1 MTWAVLA
8 VFVLTYAGIAF
19 TRLPWMPLDRPTAA
33 FTGAVAMLALGALS
47 LDAAVEAIDFHT
59 IGLLLGMMLVAAAL
73 ERGGTLAWL
82 AEGAARRAG
91 SPHRLLALVI
101 AATAVA
107 SALLVNDVVV
117 LVFTPIIVR
126 AARALRVDP
135 VPYLVA
141 EALAANAGS
150 LATVV
155 GNPQNILVGLA
166 SGISFPRFFL
176 VLAPIAVA
184 GCLCAWAAVRIAF
197 RRSLSVPVGSA
208 PAGGEAMGRPSPAGL
223 ALVGLT
229 AAAFFASS
237 AMGWDLAVIALVAG
251 AAAML
256 LPGVRPAQVVAG
268 VDWALLLLFAALF
281 VVVGAA
287 GEAGLLGPLTR
298 ALEPTGSLAGLA
310 SVHGAALAGSQ
321 VVSNVPFT
329 LLATPVL
336 EGAPEAAWLALAS
349 GATLAGNLTL
359 VGAVANLIVAERAGA
374 MGARVGFGVFLRAGA
389 LATLPAV
396 ALSTLWLWV
405 AGA

>member
-59 IGLLLGMMLVAAAL
+59 IGLLLGMMLVAAA
-73 ERGGTLAWL
+73 
-82 AEGAARRAG
+82 
-91 SPHRLLALVI
+91 LALVI

-166 SGISFPRFFL
+166 SGISFPRFL
-176 VLAPIAVA
+176 D
-184 GCLCAWAAVRIAF
+184 RK
-197 RRSLSVPVGSA
+197 SVV
-208 PAGGEAMGRPSPAGL
+208 
-223 ALVGLT
+223 
-229 AAAFFASS
+229 
-237 AMGWDLAVIALVAG
+237 
-251 AAAML
+251 
-256 LPGVRPAQVVAG
+256 
-268 VDWALLLLFAALF
+268 
-281 VVVGAA
+281 
-287 GEAGLLGPLTR
+287 
-298 ALEPTGSLAGLA
+298 
-310 SVHGAALAGSQ
+310 
-321 VVSNVPFT
+321 
-329 LLATPVL
+329 
-336 EGAPEAAWLALAS
+336 
-349 GATLAGNLTL
+349 
-359 VGAVANLIVAERAGA
+359 
-374 MGARVGFGVFLRAGA
+374 
-389 LATLPAV
+389 
-396 ALSTLWLWV
+396 
-405 AGA
+405 